1 MPGFGEGGAR
11 SEGDLLAIEGEERER
26 VGELFVSVDC
36 CFAEEE
42 RVELEVDFSRSDPED
57 FDEFF
62 FEVNREVEP
71 WLLPPFID
79 TPESCRSPTG
89 MTPVGRG
96 GT

>member
-1 MPGFGEGGAR
+1 LSEIVPGFGEGGAR
-11 SEGDLLAIEGEERER
+11 RDGDLLAIVGEERER
-26 VGELFVSVDC
+26 VGESVVSADG

-71 WLLPPFID
+71 
-79 TPESCRSPTG
+79 
-89 MTPVGRG
+89 
-96 GT
+96 